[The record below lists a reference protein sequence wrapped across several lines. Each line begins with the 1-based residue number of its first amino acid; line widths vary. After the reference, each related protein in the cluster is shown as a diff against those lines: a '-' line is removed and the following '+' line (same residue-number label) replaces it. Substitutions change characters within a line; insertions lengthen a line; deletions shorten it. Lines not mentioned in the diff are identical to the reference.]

1 MVPVNWFFIYFR
13 KTSFRRGRIPNSEG
27 VRSHA
32 WVRLAARSMSAAGP
46 SRAVLDDGIGGYN
59 ANYVKGLRAVLA
71 MACIAVAGAQP
82 VEHRLE
88 VRYAQERPVDRTL
101 GKVDAYDDDW
111 ISERDYQAIDA
122 ELKKVAEAL
131 KLEKDSFAPL
141 TRAIQGFRQLEL
153 VEFKILS
160 SIRDRK
166 DSRLAHVT
174 ARVELGGDGTAAGIR
189 DLIGEMAMTWASGP
203 DGWALESA
211 TAGEFRETVA
221 DGIGFTEITESVFGR
236 IDSYHRQ
243 LAVGIDHWRD
253 SLDAALGT
261 SVYGH
266 QGVSL
271 GDFDGDGLEDLYIS
285 QPGGLPNRLFRNLG
299 DGTFADATR
308 RAGLDVLDETSMSLF
323 GDLDNDGDQDLLL
336 IGAEPMLFR
345 NVGDGK
351 FVFEPES
358 GLEPSPDRAAMFT
371 GAALADYDMDGDLDL
386 YVCAYDF
393 WQAGGEYDAPTPYY
407 DAVNGPPNL
416 LFRNDGSGRFEEV
429 SELAGLEPTNNRFS
443 FAAAWGDYDS
453 DGDPDLYVANDFGR
467 NNLYRNGGD
476 GRFTDVAAELGVED
490 LGAGMSAAWGDYD
503 GDGDLDLYTANMWSS
518 AGLRITASDRFDEVA
533 ETETIRSLFRR
544 QAQGNSLFRN
554 DGDQG
559 FSDVSERAGVRSGR
573 WAWASDFVDLD
584 NDGFLD
590 LFVQN
595 GYITGERLDDL

>member
-1 MVPVNWFFIYFR
+1 MA
-13 KTSFRRGRIPNSEG
+13 GR
-27 VRSHA
+27 A
-32 WVRLAARSMSAAGP
+32 
-46 SRAVLDDGIGGYN
+46 DGYN

-71 MACIAVAGAQP
+71 MACAVAAGAQP

-88 VRYAQERPVDRTL
+88 VEYAQERPVDRTL
-101 GKVDAYDDDW
+101 GKVDANDDDW
-111 ISERDYQAIDA
+111 VSERDYQAID
-122 ELKKVAEAL
+122 EQLKKVAEAL
-131 KLEKDSFAPL
+131 TARKESFAPL
-141 TRAIQGFRQLEL
+141 TELVRNFRRLRL

-160 SIRDRK
+160 SARDRA
-166 DSRLAHVT
+166 DSGLAHIT
-174 ARVELGGDGTAAGIR
+174 ARVELGGDGIAGGI
-189 DLIGEMAMTWASGP
+189 LALVGEMEMAWALKP
-203 DGWALESA
+203 DGWSLASA
-211 TAGEFRETVA
+211 SLGEFRESTA
-221 DGIGFTEITESVFGR
+221 DALGFVEITESVFGG
-236 IDSYHRQ
+236 IDSFRRQ
-243 LAVGIDHWRD
+243 LVPGVDRWRD
-253 SLDAALGT
+253 SLDAALGV

-271 GDFDGDGLEDLYIS
+271 GDFDGDGLEDLYVS
-285 QPGGLPNRLFRNLG
+285 QPGGLPNRLFRNRG

-345 NVGDGK
+345 NGGDGT
-351 FVFEPES
+351 FDFEPES
-358 GLEPSPDRAAMFT
+358 GLEPSADRAAMFT
-371 GAALADYDMDGDLDL
+371 GAALADYDLDGDLDL

-393 WQAGGEYDAPTPYY
+393 WQSGGEYDAPTPYY

-416 LFRNDGSGRFEEV
+416 LFRNDGNGSFEEV
-429 SELAGLEPTNNRFS
+429 SEQAGLAATNNRFS

-467 NNLYRNGGD
+467 NNLYRNEGD

-490 LGAGMSAAWGDYD
+490 LGAGMSVAWGDYD
-503 GDGDLDLYTANMWSS
+503 SDGDLDLYTANMWSS

-533 ETETIRSLFRR
+533 ETEGIRSLFRR

-554 DGDQG
+554 DGADG
-559 FSDVSERAGVRSGR
+559 FSDVSEQAGVRSGR
-573 WAWASDFVDLD
+573 WAWSSDFVDLD
-584 NDGFLD
+584 NDGLLD